1 MKRKI
6 TKVFLCLFLLSSFI
20 AGCGRSNNVVEES
33 KSDYKKISAQEA
45 KSMME
50 SDEEMIIIDVRE
62 ESEYNEGHIKD
73 SLLLPLG
80 NIEKDIEKMAEDK
93 DKTILLY
100 CRSGRR
106 SSEAATILTNLGYSN
121 VYDFGGIIDWD
132 YEIVK

>member
-6 TKVFLCLFLLSSFI
+6 TKVFLFLFLI
-20 AGCGRSNNVVEES
+20 ASLITGCGRSNNAVEES
-33 KSDYKKISAQEA
+33 KSNYKKISSQEA

-80 NIEKDIEKMAEDK
+80 NIEKDIEKMAKDK

-132 YEIVK
+132 YEIIK

>member
-6 TKVFLCLFLLSSFI
+6 TKVFLCLFLILAFI
-20 AGCGRSNNVVEES
+20 TGCGRNNNGVEEN
-33 KSDYKKISAQEA
+33 KSDHKKISAQEA

-50 SDEEMIIIDVRE
+50 SNEDMVIIDVRE
-62 ESEYNEGHIKD
+62 ESEYNEGHIKN

-80 NIEKDIEKMAEDK
+80 KIEKDIEKVSEDK

-106 SSEAATILTNLGYSN
+106 SSEAATILTSLGYRN